1 MSAAAG
7 GVSAAA
13 AAQGAEVGG
22 DVQLSCGS
30 HTDYGLLTLVL
41 QQPGISALQVGCRMP
56 VTGSTA
62 QPAHGACPQTCQL
75 LNSKPT
81 LEICWHVCVVA
92 VSWRVSDHTLLWGP
106 SRSGSSNGTAC
117 KRAAWQWLHP
127 EVDATVS

>member
-56 VTGSTA
+56 VTGRTA
-62 QPAHGACPQTCQL
+62 QPAHGACPQHANCST
-75 LNSKPT
+75 
-81 LEICWHVCVVA
+81 
-92 VSWRVSDHTLLWGP
+92 P
-106 SRSGSSNGTAC
+106 SRHWRYAGMYV
-117 KRAAWQWLHP
+117 LLL
-127 EVDATVS
+127 

>member
-7 GVSAAA
+7 AASAAA
-13 AAQGAEVGG
+13 AAQGADVGG

-56 VTGSTA
+56 VTGRTA
-62 QPAHGACPQTCQL
+62 QLVHALCPHTCPP
-75 LNSKPT
+75 NSQRT

-92 VSWRVSDHTLLWGP
+92 VS
-106 SRSGSSNGTAC
+106 
-117 KRAAWQWLHP
+117 
-127 EVDATVS
+127 